1 MNVTDEIKA
10 RIDIVDFISRYVPLQ
25 RSGRLYRAL
34 CPFHQ
39 ERTPSFIVFPER
51 RTWRCFGAC
60 GTGGDIFDFLM
71 RRENLAFR
79 EALEQLA
86 REAGVELRPP
96 SEGTAHSQR
105 EILYEINARAAQH
118 FREILQRHPG
128 AQAARSYLA
137 RRGVDEAT
145 AEAFQLGYALPSWE
159 HLREHLVGQG
169 YSVEQI
175 LQAGLVKHQEER
187 DRYYDTFRGRL
198 IFPIHDYRGRVIGF
212 AGRVLDD
219 SVPKYLNVPETV
231 LFRKSQVVYGLDK
244 AHRAIREAGEAVIV
258 EGYMDVIAAHQ
269 HGCHNVVAC
278 MGTAVTEEQLRLL
291 QRYTHRFILALD
303 ADTAG
308 QQATLRALN
317 QARQALARRLRPT
330 VQAGGGIRLEPRLD
344 AELRVA
350 ALPPGRDPDDIL
362 RQNPQQWAGLIQNAQ
377 PLVDYYMGMVA
388 RQYDLATAQGK
399 SQAVTEIVALIA
411 ELGDEIERQ
420 HYIQRLSRLV
430 HVPEELIAHQV
441 HARARALRLAH
452 RRRSADGA
460 PPVHQGAAEDLA
472 VPEPGGAGVDG
483 AAQGEAFRRLL
494 EPAALQERFLMAHLL
509 REPYLLIWLAE
520 AAEAHELAPL
530 DPDDL
535 RDIEY
540 KEILRGLKRFLAS
553 DEPWALDHFQ
563 DTLSPEVHPTLADLV
578 VYAEQLPDSTLPEM
592 QVAVLKTLLRLRMLR
607 LREELQA
614 LQFLLEEA
622 QDDQV
627 FQDLSVAI
635 NAIRRNRHH
644 LERVFSRVSQALSS
658 PDPGGTR
665 VAPP

>member
-71 RRENLAFR
+71 RRENLVFR
-79 EALEQLA
+79 EALELLA
-86 REAGVELRPP
+86 REAGVALRPP
-96 SEGTAHSQR
+96 GGGTAHSQR
-105 EILYEINARAAQH
+105 ELLYEINAGAARY
-118 FREILQRHPG
+118 FREILQRHPA

-159 HLREHLVGQG
+159 HLQEHLMGQG
-169 YSVEQI
+169 YSVAQL

-187 DRYYDTFRGRL
+187 DSYYDTFRGRL

-219 SVPKYLNVPETV
+219 SVPKYLNIPETL
-231 LFRKSQVVYGLDK
+231 LFRKSRVVYGLDK
-244 AHRAIREAGEAVIV
+244 AHRAIRAAEEAVIV

-278 MGTAVTEEQLRLL
+278 MGTAVTAEQLRLL
-291 QRYTHRFILALD
+291 QRYARRFILALD

-308 QQATLRALN
+308 QQATLRALH
-317 QARQALARRLRPT
+317 QARQALARQPFPGVR
-330 VQAGGGIRLEPRLD
+330 AGGGIQTTPRLA

-350 ALPPGRDPDDIL
+350 TLPPGQDPDDIL

-377 PLVDYYMGMVA
+377 PLVDYYMDVVA
-388 RQYDLATAQGK
+388 RQYDLTTAQGK
-399 SQAVTEIVALIA
+399 SQAVTEVVALIA
-411 ELGDEIERQ
+411 ELGDALERD

-430 HVPEELIAHQV
+430 HVSEEIIEQQV
-441 HARARALRLAH
+441 GARIRALRLASRH
-452 RRRSADGA
+452 RGSGA
-460 PPVHQGAAEDLA
+460 PGAQREEADRGRSNGAA
-472 VPEPGGAGVDG
+472 PG
-483 AAQGEAFRRLL
+483 AALHRLL
-494 EPAALQERFLMAHLL
+494 EPTALQERFLMAHLL

-520 AAEAHELAPL
+520 AVEAYELAPL
-530 DPDDL
+530 DPADL
-535 RDIEY
+535 RRIEY

-563 DTLSPEVHPTLADLV
+563 DTLSPELHPTLADLV

-592 QVAVLKTLLRLRMLR
+592 QVAVLKTLLRIRMLR
-607 LREELQA
+607 LREELQT

-622 QDDQV
+622 QEGQA
-627 FQDLSVAI
+627 FQDLSAAI
-635 NAIRRNRHH
+635 NTIRRDRHH
-644 LERVFSRVSQALSS
+644 LERVFSRVSRTLSP
-658 PDPGGTR
+658 PDPGGTG
-665 VAPP
+665 AALP

>member
-51 RTWRCFGAC
+51 RSWRCFGAC

-79 EALEQLA
+79 EALELLA
-86 REAGVELRPP
+86 QEAGVALRPP
-96 SEGTAHSQR
+96 GGNTAHSQR
-105 EILYEINARAAQH
+105 ELLYEINAHAARY
-118 FREILQRHPG
+118 FREILQRHP
-128 AQAARSYLA
+128 ASKAARSYLA
-137 RRGVDEAT
+137 HRGVDEAT

-159 HLREHLVGQG
+159 HLKEHLVGQG
-169 YSVEQI
+169 YSVEQL
-175 LQAGLVKHQEER
+175 LQAGLVRHQEER
-187 DRYYDTFRGRL
+187 DSHYDTFRGRL
-198 IFPIHDYRGRVIGF
+198 IFPIHDHRGRVIGF

-219 SVPKYLNVPETV
+219 SVPKYLNIPETL
-231 LFRKSQVVYGLDK
+231 LFRKSRVVYGLDK
-244 AHRAIREAGEAVIV
+244 AHRAIRAAGEAVIV

-278 MGTAVTEEQLRLL
+278 MGTAVTAEQLRLL
-291 QRYTHRFILALD
+291 QRYAHRFVLALD

-308 QQATLRALN
+308 QQATLRALH
-317 QARQALARRLRPT
+317 QARQALARRPFPA
-330 VQAGGGIRLEPRLD
+330 VQPGGGIRSTPGLA

-350 ALPPGRDPDDIL
+350 TLPPGRDPDDLL
-362 RQNPQQWAGLIQNAQ
+362 RQNPQQWAGLIQNAR
-377 PLVDYYMGMVA
+377 PLVDYYMDVVA
-388 RQYDLATAQGK
+388 RQYDLTTAQGK
-399 SQAVTEIVALIA
+399 SQAVTEVVALIA
-411 ELGDEIERQ
+411 ELGDLIESD

-430 HVPEELIAHQV
+430 HVSEEIIRHQV
-441 HARARALRLAH
+441 QARSRTLRLAH
-452 RRRSADGA
+452 RRRSPGIQGGGGEGPAVLEPEGGQANGA
-460 PPVHQGAAEDLA
+460 PP
-472 VPEPGGAGVDG
+472 
-483 AAQGEAFRRLL
+483 GEALRRLL

-520 AAEAHELAPL
+520 AVEAHELAPL
-530 DPDDL
+530 APEDL

-563 DTLSPEVHPTLADLV
+563 DTLSPELHPTLADLV
-578 VYAEQLPDSTLPEM
+578 VYAEQLPDSTLPEK
-592 QVAVLKTLLRLRMLR
+592 QVAVLKTLLRIRMLR

-622 QDDQV
+622 QDGQV

-635 NAIRRNRHH
+635 NTIRRHRHH
-644 LERVFSRVSQALSS
+644 LERVFSRVSRTLSS
-658 PDPGGTR
+658 PDPGGTG
-665 VAPP
+665 AALP